1 MPCLIAR
8 LQPPVEQQVVERRM
22 LVDRCQPVKH
32 SGQRVLRHPDA
43 KRLVEPETI
52 AVALIETQ
60 ATTDE
65 RDYA

>member
-1 MPCLIAR
+1 
-8 LQPPVEQQVVERRM
+8 M

-32 SGQRVLRHPDA
+32 TGGGSRHPDA
-43 KRLVEPETI
+43 KRLVEPEAI
-52 AVALIETQ
+52 AVDLIETQ